1 MAGLGR
7 TPDDEREDQHTYFK
21 ALVGLMANQEAIDS
35 AVARVQKAAAGY
47 GDDELMRFAR
57 LIIMSEHLPGEWAE
71 GRLERL
77 RGRDDALKEIALSID
92 TSWMGTEE
100 EEEVFLDE
108 LRIGIIRAY
117 PNPDRVGCPGES
129 ALRNAVF
136 GGLKDNPDIDAVME
150 HALKCGPCTQQVA
163 ILVKEKA
170 QQRSAA

>member
-1 MAGLGR
+1 MAGRGR
-7 TPDDEREDQHTYFK
+7 APDDEREDRDTYFK
-21 ALVGLMANQEAIDS
+21 ALVGLMANPDAIDS
-35 AVARVQKAAAGY
+35 AVARVRKAAVRY
-47 GDDELMRFAR
+47 TDDELMRFAQ
-57 LIIMSEHLPGEWAE
+57 LIIMSEPLPGEWLE

-77 RGRDDALKEIALSID
+77 RGREDALKEIALSID

-136 GGLKDNPDIDAVME
+136 GGLKDNPDLDAVTE
-150 HALKCGPCTQQVA
+150 HAHRCGPCTQQIAV
-163 ILVKEKA
+163 LVKEKA
-170 QQRSAA
+170 RERSAA

>member
-1 MAGLGR
+1 MAGPER
-7 TPDDEREDQHTYFK
+7 TPDGAREDRYTYFK
-21 ALVGLMANQEAIDS
+21 ALVGLMANQDAIDS
-35 AVARVQKAAAGY
+35 AVARVGKAAVGY
-47 GDDELMRFAR
+47 TDEELMRFAQ
-57 LIIMSEHLPGEWAE
+57 LIVMSEPLPGEWLE

-77 RGRDDALKEIALSID
+77 RGREDALKEIALSID

-136 GGLKDNPDIDAVME
+136 GGLKDNPDIDAVTE
-150 HALKCGPCTQQVA
+150 HAHRCGPCTQQIA
-163 ILVKEKA
+163 IFVKEKA
-170 QQRSAA
+170 RRRAAA

>member
-1 MAGLGR
+1 MAGRGR
-7 TPDDEREDQHTYFK
+7 TPDDRREDRDTYLK
-21 ALVGLMANQEAIDS
+21 ALVGLMANSDAIDS
-35 AVARVQKAAAGY
+35 AVARVRKAAVSY
-47 GDDELMRFAR
+47 TDDELIRFAR

-77 RGRDDALKEIALSID
+77 REREDALKEIALSID

-129 ALRNAVF
+129 ALRRAVF
-136 GGLKDNPDIDAVME
+136 EGLKDNPDIDAVTE
-150 HALKCGPCTQQVA
+150 HAHKCGPCTQQIAVF
-163 ILVKEKA
+163 VKEKT
-170 QQRSAA
+170 RKKPAA